1 MKHIS
6 LLVIISLFSV
16 ASFSQVKSKAYNCS
30 AYGANDGW
38 IDLQISGGM
47 PPYRYQW
54 SNGSTEEDI
63 YNLKSGR
70 YTVTV
75 TDAGNFCK
83 IEVSFDVAQPD
94 LNNSISSKR
103 TSSFTSRFDVYP
115 NPTET
120 NATINFY
127 SSEGKYFALRVYDIN
142 GRVILNETR
151 IENNG
156 DYVRQLDFTNQPKG
170 FYFVEIVSEKETL
183 TKRLIVQ

>member
-1 MKHIS
+1 MKQLS
-6 LLVIISLFSV
+6 LILLFSLITSL
-16 ASFSQVKSKAYNCS
+16 SFSQIKSKAYNCS
-30 AYGANDGW
+30 AYGASDGW
-38 IDLQISGGM
+38 IDLHITGGT

-54 SNGSTEEDI
+54 SNGSTDEDI

-75 TDAGNFCK
+75 SDASNVCK

-94 LNNSISSKR
+94 LNNSEASRR

-115 NPTET
+115 NPTE
-120 NATINFY
+120 NFATINFY
-127 SSEGKYFALRVYDIN
+127 TSEGKFFSLRVYDIN
-142 GRVILNETR
+142 GRVIVNESR

-156 DYVRQLDFTNQPKG
+156 DYTRQLDFTHQPKG